1 MVHETGLGVFQWC
14 LVYLYLHLGG
24 KLAILAIDQV
34 HLRDLCVD
42 TRATNSSITPPQKF
56 VPTFV

>member
-1 MVHETGLGVFQWC
+1 MVHETGLGGLQWC
-14 LVYLYLHLGG
+14 LVYLYLYLGG

-34 HLRDLCVD
+34 HLRDLRVD
-42 TRATNSSITPPQKF
+42 TRATSSYITPTQKF